1 MCAIFGL
8 IDYNH
13 TLNAKQREKLLSVL
27 SEECEE
33 RGTDATGYAFNH
45 NGKLTIF
52 KRPFAAHKVHLRLHE
67 DSNVIMGHTRMA
79 TQGNKLDNR
88 NNHPF
93 PVKTDSYIAVQL
105 LEQQKS
111 LDIQSISEMAELV
124 EGSFVFTVLDD
135 KNNIYFVKGDNPLAL
150 YHYETCGLYVY
161 ASTESILDCALTR
174 LGILS
179 VISVVI
185 GGVSP
190 NHAKANRRT

>member
-13 TLNAKQREKLLSVL
+13 TLNAKQREKLLRVL

-45 NGKLTIF
+45 NGKLTIY
-52 KRPFAAHKVHLRLHE
+52 KRPYAAHKVHIRLHE

-93 PVKTDSYIAVQL
+93 PGTVNGTHFALAHNGVLHNDVRLRKQMLLPSTPVKTDSYIAVQL

-124 EGSFVFTVLDD
+124 EGSFAVSYT
-135 KNNIYFVKGDNPLAL
+135 
-150 YHYETCGLYVY
+150 H
-161 ASTESILDCALTR
+161 LTLPTNSR
-174 LGILS
+174 
-179 VISVVI
+179 V
-185 GGVSP
+185 
-190 NHAKANRRT
+190 

>member
-13 TLNAKQREKLLSVL
+13 TLNAKQREKLLRVL

-45 NGKLTIF
+45 NGKLTIY
-52 KRPFAAHKVHLRLHE
+52 KRPYAAHKVHLRLHD

-93 PVKTDSYIAVQL
+93 PGKVGNTSFALAHNGVLHNDVRLRKQMSLPNTPVKTDSYIAVQL
-105 LEQQKS
+105 LEQQKT

-135 KNNIYFVKGDNPLAL
+135 KSNLYFVKGDNPLAL

-161 ASTESILDCALTR
+161 AST
-174 LGILS
+174 
-179 VISVVI
+179 
-185 GGVSP
+185 
-190 NHAKANRRT
+190 

>member
-13 TLNAKQREKLLSVL
+13 TLNAKQREKLLRVL

-52 KRPFAAHKVHLRLHE
+52 KRPFAAHKVHLRLHAH
-67 DSNVIMGHTRMA
+67 SNVITGHTRMA

-93 PVKTDSYIAVQL
+93 PGTVNGTH
-105 LEQQKS
+105 
-111 LDIQSISEMAELV
+111 
-124 EGSFVFTVLDD
+124 FVR
-135 KNNIYFVKGDNPLAL
+135 I
-150 YHYETCGLYVY
+150 
-161 ASTESILDCALTR
+161 I
-174 LGILS
+174 
-179 VISVVI
+179 
-185 GGVSP
+185 
-190 NHAKANRRT
+190 